1 MLEVHMKKRLEL
13 QVDLRGFLPTRVV
26 TPRLPRPKNVRGLSE
41 SECKRV

>member
-1 MLEVHMKKRLEL
+1 MLTVHMKKRLVL

-26 TPRLPRPKNVRGLSE
+26 TPWLPRPKNVRGLSE